1 MKAKRFKLSD
11 LSDQVVDRLTEYS
24 LYSSPAF
31 AQLWH
36 TQKGRDTYWGV
47 EDRGRI
53 VSVMTTVEFGHTPF
67 RRMQAMP
74 DGLFAR
80 LVPMS
85 DDVDLEAC
93 SAVLF
98 DAIRSA
104 GFAKVY
110 VTDFHHDLTVSEEF
124 HQASSE
130 TNVVDI
136 SSPGWEPPDETL
148 RSEIRKAERE
158 GVNVQVFDQKR
169 HLEGFL
175 RLLRATEAR
184 LVRDTL
190 YSDEFFAS
198 LSALAEEDK
207 RVVWL
212 AVEHD
217 GQMAASHIYFRDGE
231 HLLYWLS
238 CFDKE
243 FSFLKANQYMLF
255 KTAIAARDGGVKYLN
270 LGQSPAEAESLWAF
284 KEKWGGDA
292 YSYPLYT
299 LRSLLGRMR

>member
-11 LSDQVVDRLTEYS
+11 LSTQMVDRLTDYS
-24 LYSSPAF
+24 LYSSPGF
-31 AQLWH
+31 ARLWY

-47 EDRGRI
+47 EDGNKI
-53 VSVMTTVEFGHTPF
+53 VSVMTSVEFGYTPF
-67 RRMQAMP
+67 RRMQTMP

-85 DDVDLEAC
+85 EDVDLEAC
-93 SAVLF
+93 SVVLF
-98 DAIRSA
+98 DAVRSA

-110 VTDFHHDLTVSEEF
+110 ITDFNHDLTVPEGF

-130 TNVVDI
+130 TNIVDI
-136 SSPGWEPPDETL
+136 SSPDWQPPDETL

-158 GVNVQVFDQKR
+158 GVSIQVFDRKR

-184 LVRDTL
+184 HVRDTL

-198 LSALAEEDK
+198 LAALARDDK

-212 AVEHD
+212 TVEHND
-217 GQMAASHIYFRDGE
+217 QMAASHIYFRDGE

-243 FSFLKANQYMLF
+243 FSFLKANQYMLY
-255 KTAIAARDGGVKYLN
+255 KTAVAARDGGVKYLN

-284 KEKWGGDA
+284 KEKWGGEA